1 MRTHREP
8 SLEGCAAK
16 MQLGRS
22 SFEARKSSHLRM
34 TVRDLA
40 MQIRRDAIAQ
50 AINGPMRACTC

>member
-34 TVRDLA
+34 TVIDLPCKFGVTPL
-40 MQIRRDAIAQ
+40 RR
-50 AINGPMRACTC
+50 P